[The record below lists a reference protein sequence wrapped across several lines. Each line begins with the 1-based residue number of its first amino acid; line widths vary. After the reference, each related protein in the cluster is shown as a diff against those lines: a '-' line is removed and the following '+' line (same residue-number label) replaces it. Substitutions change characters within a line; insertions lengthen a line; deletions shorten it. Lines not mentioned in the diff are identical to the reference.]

1 MAELFLFIV
10 IDPMKRTAIMLA
22 VAVFAIV
29 LVLFKLKTAENINN
43 SQDFK
48 NVPPAR
54 IEQNNPAL
62 IDDNIAAKKDTLAFP
77 IDRPGERVTKKPFG
91 IYITSQNSPVNPERF
106 SGYHTGTDF
115 ETSPEEQN
123 SNVPV
128 FAITSGKIILEKWA
142 GGYGGVLAESA
153 EINGQPVTIIYG
165 HLDLASLNKK
175 TGDSLNAGEQIGF
188 LGKGYSQQTD
198 GERKH
203 LHLGIYKGSTVSILG
218 YVQNKNDLGQ
228 WIEPLSIFNF

>member
-1 MAELFLFIV
+1 
-10 IDPMKRTAIMLA
+10 MLA
-22 VAVFAIV
+22 AAVLVIV
-29 LVLFKLKTAENINN
+29 LASFKLKTADNINT
-43 SQDFK
+43 SQNLK
-48 NVPPAR
+48 NVPPAQ

-62 IDDNIAAKKDTLAFP
+62 IDDNIAPKKDILVFP

-91 IYITSQNSPVNPERF
+91 IYITSKNSPIHPEKF

-115 ETSPEEQN
+115 ETFPEEQN

-128 FAITSGKIILEKWA
+128 YAITSGKIILEKWS
-142 GGYGGVLAESA
+142 GGYGGVLVESA
-153 EINGQPVTIIYG
+153 EINGSPVTIVYG
-165 HLDLASLNKK
+165 HLNLASLNKK
-175 TGDSLNAGEQIGF
+175 TGDNLNAGEQIGF
-188 LGKGYSQQTD
+188 LGEGYSQQTD

-203 LHLGIYKGSTVSILG
+203 LHLGIYKGSAVSILG